1 MGTGWR
7 RAAAVAAAA
16 AAAEAAVTEKKK
28 HTARNAFWFFALIAG
43 IGAAV
48 AAWTRTRSTEDPW
61 AEPWEPATD
70 SGHSTETL
78 RARAHEAREDLT
90 VKVGD
95 AAETVGEVAGVT
107 VAKSREATRKAADK
121 VTAAAEEL
129 TEKVSEAREDLTEK
143 VADAAKK
150 VTTRRSVPKSIDTAE
165 SDAVEA
171 SDIAPESPDETF

>member
-1 MGTGWR
+1 MPFENTNRSPRFANCRGKNR
-7 RAAAVAAAA
+7 SRASKLDSRGKSAKAVFAAR
-16 AAAEAAVTEKKK
+16 T
-28 HTARNAFWFFALIAG
+28 RI
-43 IGAAV
+43 AAV

-143 VADAAKK
+143 VADAAK
-150 VTTRRSVPKSIDTAE
+150 TY
-165 SDAVEA
+165 
-171 SDIAPESPDETF
+171 